1 MVFLSMINSEICTSC
16 FNGNN
21 FLILKIIFLSPKN
34 KLSDVNKTY
43 IGNGQM
49 QRLQKDEWFFFF
61 LQVHDQQ
68 RDLHQLQRQ
77 LGKAAMEC
85 EELSQTPSLKGKV
98 IYDENDPQRPR
109 FSLPELRDILQ
120 VRQQRNQV
128 AYNEIAYSIT

>member
-1 MVFLSMINSEICTSC
+1 M
-16 FNGNN
+16 
-21 FLILKIIFLSPKN
+21 
-34 KLSDVNKTY
+34 
-43 IGNGQM
+43 
-49 QRLQKDEWFFFF
+49 
-61 LQVHDQQ
+61 HDQQ

-120 VRQQRNQV
+120 VRQWRNYV
-128 AYNEIAYSIT
+128 AYNGIAYSIT